1 MDNNRSTL
9 SSLFFAFVIAAAVV
23 AAASHFLPSAN
34 ISGSLNAQTATTKPL
49 PKATWDAAAPGRV
62 EPNGGEIRIGAVT
75 PGRIAEVP
83 VQANDRVTAGDLLI
97 RLSDDEV
104 LARVQGARAEAAV
117 RKRERDGVDPGN
129 DLVRARRQAE
139 DANVEAEYALSQ
151 ARAEFD
157 AAYLAQRR
165 EGTAAS
171 ADRLTER
178 RQAVRAAES
187 RLENERAALRK
198 AETAQGIALPTRAE
212 AGFTAA
218 RSELSLALTALERTR
233 VRAPRDGTILN
244 VAARAGETATPSPEQ
259 VLLLMGDVSAL
270 KVRAEVEERDA
281 AKVRVGQNV
290 VVKSDAYPG
299 REFAGKVASLAP
311 ALGPGKLGQ
320 RGPRRPND
328 VDVLEVMVDVEGQPP
343 LLPGM
348 RVDVF
353 FKPVETVQGS
363 AEPVATT
370 R

>member
-1 MDNNRSTL
+1 MDSNRSTI
-9 SSLFFAFVIAAAVV
+9 SSLFLAFVIAAAVV
-23 AAASHFLPSAN
+23 AGASYFIPSAN
-34 ISGSLNAQTATTKPL
+34 ISGRLNAQTTAKPL
-49 PKATWDAAAPGRV
+49 PKVSYDAAAPGRV
-62 EPNGGEIRIGAVT
+62 EPNGGEIRMGAVT
-75 PGRIAEVP
+75 PGRIVEVT
-83 VQANDRVTAGDLLI
+83 VQPNDRVTAGDLLV
-97 RLSDDEV
+97 RLSDDEA
-104 LARVQGARAEAAV
+104 LARVHGARAEAAV
-117 RKRERDGVDPGN
+117 RKRERDTTDGTT

-157 AAYLAQRR
+157 AAYLAHRR
-165 EGTAAS
+165 DGSS
-171 ADRLTER
+171 ANLDRLNER
-178 RQAVRAAES
+178 RQGVRNAET

-218 RSELSLALTALERTR
+218 RAELALALTALERTR
-233 VRAPRDGTILN
+233 VRAPRDGTVLN
-244 VAARAGETATPSPEQ
+244 VSARAGETATPSPEQ
-259 VLLLMGDVSAL
+259 VLLTMGDVSSL

-290 VVKSDAYPG
+290 IVKSDAYPG
-299 REFAGKVASLAP
+299 REFAGKVVSLAP

-328 VDVLEVMVDVEGQPP
+328 VDVLEVVADMEGQPP

-353 FKPVETVQGS
+353 FKPIETVDG
-363 AEPVATT
+363 AARRTN
-370 R
+370 